1 MSQQQRSAAMLPRV
15 ACVSDLSGFGRCSLA
30 VALPILSAMGFQAC
44 PLPTMLL
51 SAHTGYE
58 QPYIRD
64 LTADIAPYLAHWQHI
79 GLQPDAVFTGFL
91 GNERQVSLL
100 EPLLQQAR
108 QRGAPVLVDPAMADH
123 GRLYTT
129 CTPALAAAMRR
140 LLALATVATPNLTEA
155 CLLAGE
161 EYHSLLVLPEG
172 ARVQAIDRVG
182 QKLLALGCGAAVI
195 TGIPCG
201 EQLENAVYETGRPPA
216 HMPVQRVDCS
226 FAGTGDVFSAVLCG
240 ALLRGEELH
249 AAVAAAAAFVY
260 RSAVY
265 TAQTGSPEQEGILF
279 EPFLASLSAK

>member
-1 MSQQQRSAAMLPRV
+1 MSQQQRPAAMLPRV

-44 PLPTMLL
+44 PLPTVLL

-123 GRLYTT
+123 GRLYST

-140 LLALATVATPNLTEA
+140 LLALQYLTGLVVVLKGHRTLVAAPGRPLLENRTGNPGMATGGSGDA
-155 CLLAGE
+155 LAG
-161 EYHSLLVLPEG
+161 
-172 ARVQAIDRVG
+172 
-182 QKLLALGCGAAVI
+182 VI
-195 TGIPCG
+195 
-201 EQLENAVYETGRPPA
+201 
-216 HMPVQRVDCS
+216 
-226 FAGTGDVFSAVLCG
+226 G
-240 ALLRGEELH
+240 ALLAQGMEPYRAAMCGVFLH
-249 AAVAAAAAFVY
+249 GAAGDAAAARLSQHAMLP
-260 RSAVY
+260 
-265 TAQTGSPEQEGILF
+265 TDLIDELGGLF
-279 EPFLASLSAK
+279 LKLEK

>member
-1 MSQQQRSAAMLPRV
+1 MLPRV

-44 PLPTMLL
+44 PLPTVLL

-91 GNERQVSLL
+91 GNERQVIAA
-100 EPLLQQAR
+100 EPRCSRPDSAER
-108 QRGAPVLVDPAMADH
+108 QSWWIRPWRTMAACIAPVHLLW
-123 GRLYTT
+123 RLR
-129 CTPALAAAMRR
+129 CAR
-140 LLALATVATPNLTEA
+140 LLALAAVATPNLTEA

-161 EYHSLLVLPEG
+161 EYHSLLALPED

-216 HMPVQRVDCS
+216 HMPVQRVDRS

-265 TAQTGSPEQEGILF
+265 TARRVPPSRREF
-279 EPFLASLSAK
+279 S